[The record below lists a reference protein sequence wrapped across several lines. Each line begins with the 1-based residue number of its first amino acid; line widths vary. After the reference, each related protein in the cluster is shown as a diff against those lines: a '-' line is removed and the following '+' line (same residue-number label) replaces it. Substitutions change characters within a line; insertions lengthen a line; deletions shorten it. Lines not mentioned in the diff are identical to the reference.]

1 MFVVFG
7 DKDRDY
13 IIIDMISLYVLS
25 LGLCLF
31 FGIYDNIK
39 DIDDFYFVCVVGD
52 HWLYVIYI
60 LSLTYDNLFLF
71 FMCCLFWGDGYIIL
85 VIWGL
90 FIS

>member
-39 DIDDFYFVCVVGD
+39 DISYGDFYFVCVVGD
-52 HWLYVIYI
+52 HWLYVIMG
-60 LSLTYDNLFLF
+60 L
-71 FMCCLFWGDGYIIL
+71 YIIIDL
-85 VIWGL
+85 
-90 FIS
+90 

>member
-39 DIDDFYFVCVVGD
+39 DISYDDFYFVCVVGD

-60 LSLTYDNLFLF
+60 LSLTYDNLFSF
-71 FMCCLFWGDGYIIL
+71 FMCCLFWGMGI
-85 VIWGL
+85 
-90 FIS
+90 

>member
-25 LGLCLF
+25 LGFCVILF
-31 FGIYDNIK
+31 IFVCCFGFYDNIK

-60 LSLTYDNLFLF
+60 LSLAYDNLFFHF
-71 FMCCLFWGDGYIIL
+71 FMCCLFGVMGI
-85 VIWGL
+85 
-90 FIS
+90 